1 MGLVVGYG
9 WYGWAVPP
17 VIGYALGFEL
27 ISPLMVALTSL
38 MSVYGYGV
46 ASSPFFY
53 TGLWDLYLWLW
64 GWYRWIII
72 LIEPAR
78 RRD

>member
-46 ASSPFFY
+46 ASSPFFLY
-53 TGLWDLYLWLW
+53 GALGLVSMVMGLV
-64 GWYRWIII
+64 
-72 LIEPAR
+72 
-78 RRD
+78 